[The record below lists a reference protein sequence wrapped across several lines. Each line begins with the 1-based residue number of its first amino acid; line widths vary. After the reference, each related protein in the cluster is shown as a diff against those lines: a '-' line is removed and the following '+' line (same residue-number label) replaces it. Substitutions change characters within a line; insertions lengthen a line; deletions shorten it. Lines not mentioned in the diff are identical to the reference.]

1 MISRVKR
8 LCQSLL
14 RSFYHGNCHT
24 YVTRG
29 QGHRGSVPLPV
40 RIIKASA
47 HPVKR
52 CASSLF
58 SYAEG
63 RPRPSVGR
71 KRQSS
76 HTRSYSLSFFSPQR
90 GSNTD
95 RVMRGQAEQRREVP
109 GGIDAGHGDE
119 AGLAAVRRARQSVPG
134 IRRTPRVFQGVEPAD
149 FGKLQIG
156 GRCKRAA
163 FNQPPVQNP
172 RIEQAFVRLCL
183 KAGMPEHHGQRA
195 DQTAG
200 VTKER
205 KIRLREQLAR
215 PGLRPVEAGVRLPPV
230 QICVFQLPSP
240 LFIRAAGLR
249 RPGPDPA
256 TGYSGPAPCHSSRQR
271 KAP

>member
-1 MISRVKR
+1 MRTPCRSRSARMIARQA
-8 LCQSLL
+8 LCL
-14 RSFYHGNCHT
+14 
-24 YVTRG
+24 
-29 QGHRGSVPLPV
+29 
-40 RIIKASA
+40 
-47 HPVKR
+47 
-52 CASSLF
+52 CAAP
-58 SYAEG
+58 YAEG
-63 RPRPSVGR
+63 RPRPLAYPVVFA
-71 KRQSS
+71 QLL
-76 HTRSYSLSFFSPQR
+76 LSAK
-90 GSNTD
+90 GIEHD

-163 FNQPPVQNP
+163 FNQPPVQDP

-183 KAGMPEHHGQRA
+183 KAGMAEHHGQRA

-215 PGLRPVEAGVRLPPV
+215 PGLGPVEAGVCLPPV

-256 TGYSGPAPCHSSRQR
+256 TGYSGPAPCHS
-271 KAP
+271 